1 MSRSSHTRRHGV
13 LPGFAPALSVAGLYV
28 GLVVVVPLAAL
39 ALRAS
44 SLTGADFLHIV
55 TAPRALAAYRLS
67 FGAALLAALL
77 NGVFGLLVAWVL
89 ARYRFRG
96 RALLDALVDF
106 PFALPTAVAGLTLTA
121 LYSANGWVGRLL
133 DPLGLK
139 VAFAPAGVVLALTF
153 VGLPFVV
160 RSVQPVLQDLNPELE
175 EAAGVLGATR
185 GQAFFRVVLPNLL
198 PPLLTGFTLAFA
210 RALGEYGSIVFIS
223 GNLPMKT
230 EIAPLLI
237 VTKLEQFDEAGA
249 TAIAVVLLLASFAL
263 VFAANALQ
271 RWTRARAGA
280 SAMAASRGFRPAPTL
295 AERPAVRRAL
305 VAAALAFLGLF
316 VLLPLASVFA
326 QAFRKGPAAY
336 LAAITEPNAVAA
348 IRLTLLTAAI
358 AVPFHLVL
366 GLVTAWCVA
375 KFRFRGKGLLVT
387 LVDLPFAVSP
397 VIGGLVFVLLFGRR
411 GFLGPLLAAH
421 DWKVVY
427 AVPGIVLATIFVTFP
442 FVTREVLAVMEALG
456 NDEEE
461 AALTLGAGGWQT
473 FFRVTLPKVRW
484 ALLYGVVLCNARAM
498 GEFGAVSVV
507 SGHIRG
513 LTNTIPLHV
522 EILYNEYDMTGA
534 FAVASLLTFLAL
546 VTLAVRKLEEA
557 RVEAR

>member
-1 MSRSSHTRRHGV
+1 LSTARRHGV
-13 LPGFAPALSVAGLYV
+13 LPGFAPALSLAGLYV
-28 GLVVVVPLAAL
+28 GLVVVLPLAAL
-39 ALRAS
+39 ALRAA
-44 SLTGADFLHIV
+44 SLSPAEFFRIV
-55 TAPRALAAYRLS
+55 TTPRALAAYRLS

-77 NGVFGLLVAWVL
+77 NAVFGLLVAWVL

-96 RALLDALVDF
+96 RALLDAFVDL

-121 LYSANGWVGRLL
+121 LYSGNGWIGRFLESG
-133 DPLGLK
+133 GLR
-139 VAFAPAGVVLALTF
+139 VAYAPAGVVLALTF

-160 RSVQPVLQDLNPELE
+160 RSVQPALQDLDPELE
-175 EAAGVLGATR
+175 EAAGVLGASR
-185 GQAFFRVVLPNLL
+185 LQAFRRVVFPNLL

-210 RALGEYGSIVFIS
+210 RGLGEYGSIVFIS

-237 VTKLEQFDEAGA
+237 VTKLEQYDEAGA

-271 RWTRARAGA
+271 RWTRALAGA

-295 AERPAVRRAL
+295 AESDAVRRTL
-305 VAAALAFLGLF
+305 VTGALAFLAAF
-316 VLLPLASVFA
+316 VLLPLAAVFA
-326 QAFRKGPAAY
+326 QAFANGPSAY
-336 LAAITEPNAVAA
+336 LAALAEPNARAA
-348 IRLTLLTAAI
+348 IRLTLFTAALV
-358 AVPFHLVL
+358 VPFHLVFGVL
-366 GLVTAWCVA
+366 TAWLVA
-375 KFRFRGKGLLVT
+375 KFRFRGRGLLVT

-421 DWKVVY
+421 DVKIIY
-427 AVPGIVLATIFVTFP
+427 AVPGIVLATLFVTFP
-442 FVTREVLAVMEALG
+442 FVTREVLAVLEAQG
-456 NDEEE
+456 NEEEE

-473 FFRVTLPKVRW
+473 FLRVTLPKVRW
-484 ALLYGVVLCNARAM
+484 GVLTGVVLCNARAM

-513 LTNTIPLHV
+513 VTNTIPLHV
-522 EILYNEYDMTGA
+522 EILTNEYDMTGA

-557 RVEAR
+557 RVGAR

>member
-1 MSRSSHTRRHGV
+1 VTAKRRHGV
-13 LPGFAPALSVAGLYV
+13 LPGFAPALSLAGLYV
-28 GLVVVVPLAAL
+28 GLVVVLPLAAL
-39 ALRAS
+39 ALKAA
-44 SLTGADFLHIV
+44 SLTGADFVRIV

-77 NGVFGLLVAWVL
+77 NAVFGLLVAWVL

-96 RALLDALVDF
+96 RALLDAFVDL

-121 LYSANGWVGRLL
+121 LYSGNGWIGRLL
-133 DPLGLK
+133 EPLGLK
-139 VAFAPAGVVLALTF
+139 IAFAPAGVVLALTF

-160 RSVQPVLQDLNPELE
+160 RAVQPVLQDLDPELE
-175 EAAGVLGATR
+175 EAAGVLGASR
-185 GQAFFRVVLPNLL
+185 LQAFVRVVFPNLL

-237 VTKLEQFDEAGA
+237 VTKLEQYDEAGA

-263 VFAANALQ
+263 VFSANALQ
-271 RWTRARAGA
+271 RWTRRLAGA

-305 VAAALAFLGLF
+305 VGAALAFLGLF
-316 VLLPLASVFA
+316 VFLPLASVFA
-326 QAFRKGPAAY
+326 QALRKGPSAY
-336 LAAITEPNAVAA
+336 LAAITEPNALAA
-348 IRLTLLTAAI
+348 IRLTLLTAALV
-358 AVPFHLVL
+358 VPFHLVF

-375 KFRFRGKGLLVT
+375 KFRFRGKGLLVS

-411 GFLGPLLAAH
+411 GLLGSFLALH
-421 DWKVVY
+421 DWKVIY
-427 AVPGIVLATIFVTFP
+427 AVPGIVIATAFVTFP
-442 FVTREVLAVMEALG
+442 FVTREVLAVMEAQG

-484 ALLYGVVLCNARAM
+484 GLLYGVVLCNARAM

-513 LTNTIPLHV
+513 VTNTIPLHV

-557 RVEAR
+557 RVAAR

>member
-1 MSRSSHTRRHGV
+1 MSRTSRRRHGV
-13 LPGFAPALSVAGLYV
+13 LPGFGPAVSLAGLYV
-28 GLVVVVPLAAL
+28 GLVVVLPLAAL
-39 ALRAS
+39 ALRAA
-44 SLTGADFLHIV
+44 SLTGADFVRIV

-77 NGVFGLLVAWVL
+77 NAVFGLLVAWVL

-96 RALLDALVDF
+96 RALLDAFVDF

-121 LYSANGWVGRLL
+121 LYSGNGWIGRFLE
-133 DPLGLK
+133 PLGLR
-139 VAFAPAGVVLALTF
+139 VTFAPAGIVLALMF
-153 VGLPFVV
+153 VGFPFVV
-160 RSVQPVLQDLNPELE
+160 RAVQPVLQDLDPELE
-175 EAAGVLGATR
+175 EAAGVLGASR
-185 GQAFFRVVLPNLL
+185 LQAFLRVVLPNLL

-249 TAIAVVLLLASFAL
+249 TAIAVVLLVASFGL
-263 VFAANALQ
+263 VFAANGLQ
-271 RWTRARAGA
+271 RWTRRLAGA
-280 SAMAASRGFRPAPTL
+280 SAMIVSRGFRPAPTL

-305 VAAALAFLGLF
+305 VGAAILFLGLIVF
-316 VLLPLASVFA
+316 VPLASVFA
-326 QAFRKGPAAY
+326 QALGRGPAAY
-336 LAAITEPNAVAA
+336 LAAVTEPDALAA
-348 IRLTLLTAAI
+348 IRLTLFTAALV
-358 AVPFHLVL
+358 VPFHLVL
-366 GLVTAWCVA
+366 GLLTAWLVA

-397 VIGGLVFVLLFGRR
+397 VIGGLVFVLLLGRR
-411 GFLGPLLAAH
+411 GLLGPLLAAQ
-421 DWKVVY
+421 DWKVIY

-442 FVTREVLAVMEALG
+442 FVTREVLAVLEAQG
-456 NDEEE
+456 NAEEE

-473 FFRVTLPKVRW
+473 FLRITLPKVRW
-484 ALLYGVVLCNARAM
+484 GLLYGVVLCNARAM

-513 LTNTIPLHV
+513 VTNTIPLHV

-534 FAVASLLTFLAL
+534 FAVASLLAFLAL

-557 RVEAR
+557 RVAAR